1 MILNSLTVEGFRV
14 IGNKI
19 HIDFPEEG
27 RIGIF
32 GPNEAGK
39 SSFFDAIEFALFGL
53 SLRGIAKED
62 RITWG
67 KNKLYVNLVFTSGE
81 KKYQIE
87 RMLTKKG
94 SGHKV
99 KFVRIENGSPVPG
112 TEVTTI
118 RSVEEAIE
126 EILGMDK
133 DSYSKLIY
141 IRQKE
146 LDALKDLQ
154 KQDREQLIN
163 KVIGIDVFDDAGNN
177 ANSDLRDE
185 KRNLDTVETKLEV
198 LRANHDSYVK
208 KSKEIEDLKPDISKL
223 EFDVKEIKNKE
234 TELKKKL
241 KQLEWIK
248 EYNSQKE
255 ILDLKKLEFDSQ
267 STNLNHLK
275 SEKSDIQKYEAIIG
289 KVTPKFGNLS
299 KIGHVLEQ
307 NEEEILREKEKLED
321 EKSKIPDSYVDRS
334 QIIKKRSTNLKTGI
348 GLLTLGIILVA
359 MGSALIYS
367 IIPGIILL
375 GTSFIFFKRYR
386 DFDKKLINNVDE
398 QAIIQLIKSHEKQI
412 SKSTQRIKEI
422 QGKYG
427 VASSSE
433 VEKELEKID
442 SDIYEKTGSYNI
454 QGLQG
459 VLNSLKEK
467 TNSTNLEEL
476 ETKVNSLKKEV
487 ETLEKNF
494 ANMENQKPS
503 GTNLEDSIEEFQ
515 QTKQEYEETRQDLTE
530 KSNELSAKQAK
541 KNQLEDYCNDIQKDY
556 EEYPKELEKKER
568 IEEKT
573 KLIDFVIQQFKLVSE
588 KMRSLVIPQARHEI
602 NQMLPIITG
611 NKYSDFKI
619 TEDLKFQVYTT
630 QTGGY
635 KERELFSGGT
645 QDQFL
650 IALRLAFTKSI
661 LDSRIKADEYSLFMD
676 ETISSSDEARKTG
689 IFDLL
694 DKARKTFKQIFIIAH
709 EDITDVVEHNLIL
722 EAGSDGLTKVKSRS
736 W

>member
-67 KNKLYVNLVFTSGE
+67 KNKLHVNLVFTSGE

-87 RMLTKKG
+87 RILTKKG
-94 SGHKV
+94 SGHTV
-99 KFVRIENGSPVPG
+99 KFVRIENGSPVPD
-112 TEVTTI
+112 TEITTI

-154 KQDREQLIN
+154 KQDRERLIN

-185 KRNLDTVETKLEV
+185 KRNQDTVETKLEV

-208 KSKEIEDLKPDISKL
+208 KSKEIEDLGHFISKL
-223 EFDVKEIKNKE
+223 EFDVKEIKNRE
-234 TELKKKL
+234 MELKKKL

-255 ILDLKKLEFDSQ
+255 ILNLKKLEFDSQ
-267 STNLNHLK
+267 STNLNHFK
-275 SEKSDIQKYEAIIG
+275 SEKSDIQKYETIIG
-289 KVTPKFGNLS
+289 KVNPKFVGLS
-299 KIGHVLEQ
+299 KIGHALEQ
-307 NEEEILREKEKLED
+307 KEELILREKEKLED

-359 MGSALIYS
+359 MGFALIYS

-375 GTSFIFFKRYR
+375 GTSFVSFKRYR
-386 DFDKKLINNVDE
+386 DFDKKLINNVDG

-412 SKSTQRIKEI
+412 SKSTQQIKEI
-422 QGKYG
+422 QSKYG

-442 SDIYEKTGSYNI
+442 SDVYEKTGSYNI
-454 QGLQG
+454 QELQG

-476 ETKVNSLKKEV
+476 ETKVNSLKKEI

-494 ANMENQKPS
+494 TNMENQKPS
-503 GTNLEDSIEEFQ
+503 DTNLEDSIEEFQ
-515 QTKQEYEETRQDLTE
+515 QTKQEYEKTTQDLTE
-530 KSNELSAKQAK
+530 KSNELSANQAK
-541 KNQLEDYCNDIQKDY
+541 KNQLEEYCKDIQKDF

-611 NKYSDFKI
+611 NKYSDFEI

-661 LDSRIKADEYSLFMD
+661 LDSRIKADEYSIFMD

-694 DKARKTFKQIFIIAH
+694 DKVRKTFKQIFIIAH
-709 EDITDVVEHNLIL
+709 EDITDVVEHSLIL
-722 EAGSDGLTKVKSRS
+722 EVGSDGFTKVKSKS